1 MWKRTSFSK
10 IAKEEEKMVE
20 VHWFKIQADIF
31 DNEKIKKLLNSRE
44 GDTYCK
50 VWFQLLALAAKCNA
64 HGAILLGEHIPM
76 TIDDLAR
83 VMNKTVN
90 KLTTII
96 QQLSNLGMI
105 IVKEDTIYIK
115 NWDVYQNLDKLEK
128 IKEDDRKIQQ
138 RFRNKQMIN
147 NVTVTLDNAEDK
159 NREEKIR
166 IENDSGFKD

>member
-1 MWKRTSFSK
+1 
-10 IAKEEEKMVE
+10 MVE

-31 DNEKIKKLLNSRE
+31 DNEKIKKLLNSRD
-44 GDTYCK
+44 GDTYCR
-50 VWFQLLALAAKCNA
+50 VWFQLLALAAKCNE
-64 HGAILLGEHIPM
+64 HGAVLLGENIPI

-83 VMNKTVN
+83 IMNKTVN
-90 KLTTII
+90 KLTTIM
-96 QQLSNLGMI
+96 QQLANLHMI
-105 IVKEDTIYIK
+105 FVEDGTIYIK

-128 IKEDDRKIQQ
+128 IKEDNRKRQQ
-138 RFRNKQMIN
+138 RFRDKQMIN

>member
-1 MWKRTSFSK
+1 
-10 IAKEEEKMVE
+10 MVE

-31 DNEKIKKLLNSRE
+31 DNEKIKKLLNSRD
-44 GDTYCK
+44 GDTYCR

-64 HGAILLGEHIPM
+64 HGAVLLGENIPI

-115 NWDVYQNLDKLEK
+115 NWDVYQSTDKLEK
-128 IKEDDRKIQQ
+128 IQEDNRRRQ
-138 RFRNKQMIN
+138 REYRERQKKN
-147 NVTVTLDNAEDK
+147 NVTQMLGNTEEK
-159 NREEKIR
+159 IREEKIKNR
-166 IENDSGFKD
+166 KAI